1 MELKLNEAKDELI
14 QIRVTKAEKEEI
26 KKEAIVRGVTV
37 TDLIKLALNDFCK
50 E

>member
-1 MELKLNEAKDELI
+1 MKLKVNEKMDSYI

-26 KKEAIVRGVTV
+26 KKVAITRGVTV
-37 TDLIKLALNDFCK
+37 TDLIKLALNEFCK